1 MPHPAG
7 ICKVSLAGG
16 WEMWYNTPC
25 YTPVAKLVYA
35 MDLGD
40 VTSVQG
46 FHPIIRRA
54 HSLVKAGPS
63 CFIDA
68 DQALCS
74 ASGIPSP
81 SKSRGQ

>member
-1 MPHPAG
+1 MLYSMRSNIRHA
-7 ICKVSLAGG
+7 
-16 WEMWYNTPC
+16 
-25 YTPVAKLVYA
+25 PVMELVD
-35 MDLGD
+35 MRDLGD

-46 FHPIIRRA
+46 FHPIIIRRA

>member
-1 MPHPAG
+1 MWKCSSYAG
-7 ICKVSLAGG
+7 MM
-16 WEMWYNTPC
+16 E
-25 YTPVAKLVYA
+25 LVD
-35 MDLGD
+35 MRDLGD
-40 VTSVQG
+40 VTSMQG

-81 SKSRGQ
+81 NKSRGQ